1 MNDMSEHIEKLKFAE
16 LFKGLNSEE
25 LSSITRCIHPK
36 YAVFEKGTPIAMQG
50 DMVPQA
56 GIILHG
62 KAVVQVEHI
71 SGDTLLLEEIKAFD
85 MFAAAMAGSGV
96 AKMPVSIWAATET
109 AVFFFDINRTITTCK
124 EDCYFH
130 KKLVENMFRV
140 LSKKLLS
147 KTRQVSI
154 LKNTTT
160 REKLMAFFEVEIEKA
175 RARHFTIS
183 LNRSELAGYIGVN
196 RSSMSREL
204 SNMQKEGLIEYKG
217 NSFCVKK

>member
-1 MNDMSEHIEKLKFAE
+1 MNDGCEYIEKLKLTE

-25 LSSITRCIHPK
+25 LTSIARCIHPK
-36 YAVFEKGTPIAMQG
+36 YAVFEKGAPIAMQG
-50 DMVPQA
+50 DIVPQA
-56 GIILHG
+56 GIILYG
-62 KAVVQVEHI
+62 KAVIQVERI

-85 MFAAAMAGSGV
+85 MFAAAMTGSGV
-96 AKMPVSIWAATET
+96 TKMPVSIWASTKT
-109 AVFFFDINRTITTCK
+109 AVVFFDISRTIATCK

-130 KKLVENMFRV
+130 KRLAENLFRV

-160 REKLMAFFEVEIEKA
+160 REKLMAFFEVEMEKTGT
-175 RARHFTIS
+175 RHFTIS

-217 NSFCVKK
+217 NSFCVNK